1 MKRKDVKKLTA
12 AVTLGMILTG
22 MSGMQALAAEKVE
35 PTSNLTKVI
44 TKEANVY
51 TPNTTFS
58 FKIKS
63 GTAVAATDDRDAIY
77 EGPAGGIYFADQQG
91 ASIGDTAEIIS
102 APALTDAVSRSG
114 TEVTVG
120 TAKIEYDLSKFSVPG
135 IYRYEVSEVQG
146 EMKMS
151 GLRQIQISS

>member
-63 GTAVAATDDRDAIY
+63 GTAVAATDD
-77 EGPAGGIYFADQQG
+77 
-91 ASIGDTAEIIS
+91 
-102 APALTDAVSRSG
+102 
-114 TEVTVG
+114 
-120 TAKIEYDLSKFSVPG
+120 
-135 IYRYEVSEVQG
+135 
-146 EMKMS
+146 
-151 GLRQIQISS
+151 